1 MRASRVAVR
10 IGRNWL
16 LDVRT
21 QDERVTHFALKTDCI
36 RVFVENRRELSNQAI
51 EGRSDAEPNTAPR
64 YTASDS
70 P

>member
-1 MRASRVAVR
+1 MTIVVLSDVAKRSR
-10 IGRNWL
+10 
-16 LDVRT
+16 
-21 QDERVTHFALKTDCI
+21 THFALKTDCI